1 MNNVKVGDWVVNVS
15 DKDSKLTISKS
26 YKVVGNA
33 ALCGNLYI
41 NNDEGMKTVICEGNY
56 KLTPVKYRNPPREE
70 YRDLCEAW
78 LAGASIIFNP
88 RGSVEWIFKPLF
100 TDCVKY
106 KIDPASILPPPD
118 ERKERIKQQLLKI
131 DADKLAQLIIDSG
144 IEL

>member
-78 LAGASIIFNP
+78 LAGADL
-88 RGSVEWIFKPLF
+88 SVEIVGSWCIKQLF
-100 TDCVKY
+100 VKGLRY
-106 KIDPASILPPPD
+106 YSINPESILPQPD